1 MTCYNWDDP
10 EQVQEYE
17 SDTSNWLGFY
27 TLQARCT
34 AAGLDEGH
42 AYRFTATG
50 IVMSVGLE
58 QGYPSNLETKLD
70 CHIMAA
76 AQHILIA
83 GDVINAE
90 CVKKQLP
97 TGRNKSWKGWRDG
110 NGPVVWKQ
118 WGKQLIKIA
127 AALESGKEPG
137 FKIMD
142 GTSRE
147 TLKDMVIRARDKM
160 IALEPE
166 LFAQPDSESEPEPGP
181 ESAPVEKQAPET
193 CPAQGPGSGPMES
206 SKPHS
211 GEAEASS
218 QPHGLRGMLERLV
231 RRVRP

>member
-1 MTCYNWDDP
+1 
-10 EQVQEYE
+10 
-17 SDTSNWLGFY
+17 
-27 TLQARCT
+27 
-34 AAGLDEGH
+34 
-42 AYRFTATG
+42 
-50 IVMSVGLE
+50 MSIGLE

-97 TGRNKSWKGWRDG
+97 TGRRNESWDGWRDG

-118 WGKQLIKIA
+118 WGKQLIRIA
-127 AALESGKEPG
+127 DALESGKEPG

-142 GTSRE
+142 EKNRE
-147 TLKDMVIRARDKM
+147 TLKDSVIKARDKM

-166 LFAQPDSESEPEPGP
+166 LFAQPDSEPEPEPGP
-181 ESAPVEKQAPET
+181 APVEKQAPET
-193 CPAQGPGSGPMES
+193 CPAPSPDSGTIETC
-206 SKPHS
+206 KPRS

-218 QPHGLRGMLERLV
+218 QPHGLRAMLERLV
-231 RRVRP
+231 RKVRP